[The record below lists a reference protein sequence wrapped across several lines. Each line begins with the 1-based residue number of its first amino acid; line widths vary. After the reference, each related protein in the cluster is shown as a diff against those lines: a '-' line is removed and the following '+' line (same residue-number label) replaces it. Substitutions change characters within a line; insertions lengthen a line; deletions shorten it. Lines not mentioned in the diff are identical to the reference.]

1 MGNFILWLTKMTP
14 FSWDKRSVRAAE
26 LVAEGRLTGLRI
38 AAEVGLSR
46 QGLDRWKAHPEFKA
60 RVAAILD
67 DYSAFLRRERLARWE
82 ARWAELER
90 WTAAHR
96 AEKAARRKRS
106 RARGHA

>member
-1 MGNFILWLTKMTP
+1 MTLFP
-14 FSWDKRSVRAAE
+14 WCKRSVRATE
-26 LVAEGRLTGLRI
+26 LVAEGRLTNAQV

-67 DYSAFLRRERLARWE
+67 EYRALRRRDMIARWE
-82 ARWAELER
+82 KQWEESER
-90 WTAAHR
+90 RQDVYR

-106 RARGHA
+106 RSQ